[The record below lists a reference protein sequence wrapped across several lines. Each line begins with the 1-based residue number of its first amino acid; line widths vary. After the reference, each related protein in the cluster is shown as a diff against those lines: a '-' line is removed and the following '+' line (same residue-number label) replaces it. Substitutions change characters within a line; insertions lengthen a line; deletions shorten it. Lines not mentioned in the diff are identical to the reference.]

1 MKNFQLFYLDPNAKR
16 KQGTEPIFASGKA
29 DAAARIEEDGTH
41 RPAAVRVKY
50 EVLGGQLPFGFM
62 GELQVSLAQ
71 SDEAGDAD
79 LQQQNLIKQ
88 RLLAEHLPPL
98 QALTEFLCHFF

>member
-1 MKNFQLFYLDPNAKR
+1 MLPTTSLPPEFLAPDWWRP
-16 KQGTEPIFASGKA
+16 SKA
-29 DAAARIEEDGTH
+29 DAAARIEEDGAH
-41 RPAAVRVKY
+41 RPAAVRVMY

-79 LQQQNLIKQ
+79 LQQ
-88 RLLAEHLPPL
+88 
-98 QALTEFLCHFF
+98 HFAPERSVEEERVGG